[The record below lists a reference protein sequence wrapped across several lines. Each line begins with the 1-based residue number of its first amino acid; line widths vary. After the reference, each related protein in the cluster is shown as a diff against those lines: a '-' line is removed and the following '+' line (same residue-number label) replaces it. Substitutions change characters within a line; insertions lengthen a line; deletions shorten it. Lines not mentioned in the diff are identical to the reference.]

1 MTGDI
6 GRRPSPPHASAS
18 DGESGANLAPGH
30 GEAAESPTMKLAAD
44 QTLGSGGNGRRTG
57 AAGGEGSDATAEG
70 STGAASVGPGSPGAA
85 YDISDEALVQRLR
98 DGDVAAG
105 ETLVARHHA
114 ALMRYLQRLVG
125 AEAAEELHQQTWLS
139 VLDHVDRFD
148 PTVGASAGTAGSNSA
163 AGGTASGF
171 KAWLFRIATNKAND
185 LWRSRGREKSAKE
198 GLKLVT
204 DQTLPD
210 AGFRMEGTEQD
221 EKLKKA
227 IDKLPENQKQVLML
241 RYYSNLKFVEIAEML
256 GCPLNTALG
265 RMHKAIL
272 KLRQV
277 MGE

>member
-1 MTGDI
+1 MKLVGMETGDAAPVRVA
-6 GRRPSPPHASAS
+6 GSAAS
-18 DGESGANLAPGH
+18 DLP
-30 GEAAESPTMKLAAD
+30 D
-44 QTLGSGGNGRRTG
+44 
-57 AAGGEGSDATAEG
+57 D
-70 STGAASVGPGSPGAA
+70 
-85 YDISDEALVQRLR
+85 ALVQRLR

-148 PTVGASAGTAGSNSA
+148 PSIGASA
-163 AGGTASGF
+163 AGGGETTNGTIGAAGGAAGAPAGGF

-210 AGFRMEGTEQD
+210 AGHRMEGTEQD
-221 EKLKKA
+221 EKLRKA

-277 MGE
+277 MGEE